1 MGAGAR
7 MLQEGAYTLRR
18 LGGEDVL
25 ELAGLLLDFALAIH
39 RQTVGEQAFGE
50 PMSANDPG
58 RLLPPLGR
66 EFYDHR
72 AVSHRG

>member
-1 MGAGAR
+1 MGASSR
-7 MLQEGAYTLRR
+7 VSQECADLIRSFGRQNM
-18 LGGEDVL
+18 L

-58 RLLPPLGR
+58 RLLPPLGPC
-66 EFYDHR
+66 
-72 AVSHRG
+72 